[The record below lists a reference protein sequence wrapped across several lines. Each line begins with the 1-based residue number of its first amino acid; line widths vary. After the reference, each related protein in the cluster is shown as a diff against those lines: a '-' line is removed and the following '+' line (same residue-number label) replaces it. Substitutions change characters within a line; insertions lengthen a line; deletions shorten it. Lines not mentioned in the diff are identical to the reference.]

1 MNNWVLISKSLQEY
15 VSLEKRIKDFTDFIS
30 DFVGDAIVFSRH
42 DPESSSKLLPG
53 LYRSEDRNEL
63 CLSFEE
69 GKLTGP
75 NNKKAKQIFEMLT
88 STRNF
93 LTLSF
98 SERLF
103 KDSETRQSFT
113 FLGMMV
119 RGLGHEINNPLGIL
133 ASYIQYL
140 QLVEDNP
147 EKTEILQNMLLSV
160 FRASDIVKRISAFGR
175 SSASKEI
182 LQIGDELNSC
192 LIFFEQIR
200 KYRFPDIEIEI
211 DITEDCGIFVNRVE
225 FQEILFSILFNSCE
239 AYEGEGNILIKAKEY
254 SDVFCKLIIS
264 DQGYG
269 ISPNILP
276 LITTPFFTTKGKNDG
291 RGLGLT
297 ICEYLLKR
305 NGGEMAITSTE
316 GKGTEIQIYFLRGD
330 SNENSIG

>member
-1 MNNWVLISKSLQEY
+1 M
-15 VSLEKRIKDFTDFIS
+15 EKRVKDFTDFIS

-53 LYRSEDRNEL
+53 LYRSKDGNRL

-69 GKLTGP
+69 GKLTAA
-75 NNKKAKQIFEMLT
+75 NNQKVKQIFEMLA
-88 STRNF
+88 SAKNFFTRS
-93 LTLSF
+93 LS
-98 SERLF
+98 EKLF
-103 KDSETRQSFT
+103 KDGETKQSFT

-140 QLVEDNP
+140 QLVEEDY
-147 EKTEILQNMLLSV
+147 EKTEILRNMLLSV

-200 KYRFPDIEIEI
+200 KYRFPDIDIEI
-211 DITEDCGIFVNRVE
+211 ATTEDCGIFTNRLE
-225 FQEILFSILFNSCE
+225 FHEILFSILFNSCE
-239 AYEGEGNILIKAKEY
+239 AYEGKGKILITPEIY
-254 SDVFCKLIIS
+254 SDVFCAVVIS
-264 DQGYG
+264 DQGSG
-269 ISPNILP
+269 ISSNNLP
-276 LITTPFFTTKGKNDG
+276 LVTMPFFTTKGKNDG

-305 NGGEMAITSTE
+305 NGGEMVITSTE
-316 GKGTEIQIYFLRGD
+316 EKGTEIQIVFLRGD
-330 SNENSIG
+330 SNENSIS

>member
-1 MNNWVLISKSLQEY
+1 MNNWILIDEHQPEQI
-15 VSLEKRIKDFTDFIS
+15 SLEKKIEDFTDFIS

-53 LYRSEDRNEL
+53 LYRSKDGNKL

-75 NNKKAKQIFEMLT
+75 NNNKARQIFEMLAT
-88 STRNF
+88 TRNF

-140 QLVEDNP
+140 QLVEEDP
-147 EKTEILQNMLLSV
+147 EKTEILRNMLSSV

-175 SSASKEI
+175 SDASKEI
-182 LQIGDELNSC
+182 LQIGEELNGC

-200 KYRFPDIEIEI
+200 KYRFPDIDIEI
-211 DITEDCGIFVNRVE
+211 ATTEDFGIFVNRLE

-239 AYEGEGNILIKAKEY
+239 AYEGKGKILITTETY
-254 SDVFCKLIIS
+254 SDVFCKVGIS
-264 DQGYG
+264 DQGSG
-269 ISPNILP
+269 ISSNNLP
-276 LITTPFFTTKGKNDG
+276 LITMPFFTTKGKNDG

-305 NGGEMAITSTE
+305 NGGEMVITSTE
-316 GKGTEIQIYFLRGD
+316 EKGTEIQIFFLRGD
-330 SNENSIG
+330 SNENSIS